1 MYTSILELAL
11 FSLAAL
17 AAASPL
23 QPRSSVNVT
32 NPAYNQTLTNSLEL
46 APTVADRF
54 TILKNQG
61 SSAYFKYNFNL
72 AVNPSPG
79 GGTGKGGSGVLAN
92 RKNFPALIGLR
103 VAASVGFLN
112 PCGMNTPHTH
122 PRATEFLTI
131 ATGGNVKTGFI
142 QEEGEN
148 TELTTILDQYEG
160 AIFPMGSIHYE
171 FNDSCE
177 PAVFIAA
184 FSSDDPGLSRVAQNF
199 FGLNS
204 DVVNADLGYPSFLD
218 HTNIAQFATIIPPA
232 FALGT
237 KECLDRCGIAY

>member
-1 MYTSILELAL
+1 M
-11 FSLAAL
+11 
-17 AAASPL
+17 
-23 QPRSSVNVT
+23 
-32 NPAYNQTLTNSLEL
+32 
-46 APTVADRF
+46 
-54 TILKNQG
+54 TILKSQG
-61 SSAYFKYNFNL
+61 PSDAYFKYNFNL
-72 AVNPSPG
+72 AVNPTPG
-79 GGTGKGGSGVLAN
+79 GGTGQGGSGVLAN
-92 RKNFPALIGLR
+92 RKNFPALIGLG

-122 PRATEFLTI
+122 PRATELLTI
-131 ATGGNVKTGFI
+131 AQGGNVKTGFI

-171 FNDSCE
+171 FNDNCE

-199 FGLNS
+199 FGLNP
-204 DVVNADLGYPSFLD
+204 DVVNADLGYPTFLD
-218 HTNIAQFATIIPPA
+218 HTNIAQFEKNIPPA

-237 KECLDRCGIAY
+237 KECLKRCGISH